1 MKIYIIDNYDSF
13 TYNLVHLIEDIG
25 VDYILSRNDDID
37 FDELRKA
44 SHLLIGPGPGLPE
57 DSGDLLKAIEISN
70 THNISVLGVCLGMQA
85 LLISSG
91 CEMTNLHNVQHG
103 AEEEIEV
110 KNIGILYEGLPQSIK
125 VGRYHSWGFDAKS
138 IGAEWTITSLA
149 KDGFVMSI
157 ENQDWRHFG
166 VQFHP
171 ESIMTTG
178 GKRIME
184 NWLRAE

>member
-91 CEMTNLHNVQHG
+91 CEMTNLHNVQHP
-103 AEEEIEV
+103 AEQH
-110 KNIGILYEGLPQSIK
+110 L
-125 VGRYHSWGFDAKS
+125 F
-138 IGAEWTITSLA
+138 
-149 KDGFVMSI
+149 
-157 ENQDWRHFG
+157 
-166 VQFHP
+166 FH
-171 ESIMTTG
+171 
-178 GKRIME
+178 
-184 NWLRAE
+184 